1 MTCGEGVLKACVRV
15 CARAC
20 VLSSF
25 SCVQLF
31 VTLWIVAHQVPLS
44 MGILQEKIPEWVTLP
59 SSRASS

>member
-1 MTCGEGVLKACVRV
+1 MACGEGVLKAWVRV
-15 CARAC
+15 GARVC

-31 VTLWIVAHQVPLS
+31 VTLWTVAHQVPLS
-44 MGILQEKIPEWVTLP
+44 MGILQEKILEWVTLP